1 MNACPNCLSPSLIVR
16 ESRQEAARRRRRY
29 ECRECGHRASS
40 VEAWAVDEPLSAIAS
55 KALLAEIA
63 TRMGERL

>member
-1 MNACPNCLSPSLIVR
+1 MNACTKCLSPSLIVR